1 MCSSEPFINPETPL
15 LGDLTDLRYC
25 LGIAIHQFEQ
35 LLCNCNGGAYRLRFE
50 RVRYIRGVCTFV
62 RRHTTAPPIRGRGS
76 HFNKLSIEVH

>member
-50 RVRYIRGVCTFV
+50 RVRYIRGVCTLLCAATRLHHPFV
-62 RRHTTAPPIRGRGS
+62 GVAVIST
-76 HFNKLSIEVH
+76 N